1 VLSVGEE
8 ANGGGASTRP
18 PQQRPTERQHS
29 GCVLQRAHHLSTTR
43 TNGINIIFHFKNLRE
58 SARAEKF
65 KTSPPTTLRS
75 EAYREEDPLRP
86 SKHEFARIKDWFAAN
101 SLPWTFGCVKT
112 RWKEGRL
119 TERVAF
125 RVTNNCAH
133 VLTASNDETCR

>member
-1 VLSVGEE
+1 VVVCYRERTTYRLRGPT
-8 ANGGGASTRP
+8 GSTSYFISRIFL
-18 PQQRPTERQHS
+18 E
-29 GCVLQRAHHLSTTR
+29 LQRAFSST
-43 TNGINIIFHFKNLRE
+43 RE

-65 KTSPPTTLRS
+65 KISPPTTLRS

-86 SKHEFARIKDWFAAN
+86 SKHAYARMKDWFAAN

-125 RVTNNCAH
+125 RLTNNCAH
-133 VLTASNDETCR
+133 VLTASNEETCR